1 MYSTRTY
8 PYLYTKFPIPNL
20 TDNSEIKSNLEPWVT
35 LEQKGNSEPCNTKKN
50 QELNKKEYGNSRNL
64 EKNKKKSTTKN
75 PGMER
80 NRQLWN

>member
-1 MYSTRTY
+1 MDIRKHVQYSYITY

-35 LEQKGNSEPCNTKKN
+35 LEQKGNSEPCNTKKKSGT
-50 QELNKKEYGNSRNL
+50 KKFG
-64 EKNKKKSTTKN
+64 KNKKKSTTKN

-80 NRQLWN
+80 KRQLWN

>member
-50 QELNKKEYGNSRNL
+50 QELNKKEYGNPEIKKNL
-64 EKNKKKSTTKN
+64 EIWKK
-75 PGMER
+75 
-80 NRQLWN
+80 